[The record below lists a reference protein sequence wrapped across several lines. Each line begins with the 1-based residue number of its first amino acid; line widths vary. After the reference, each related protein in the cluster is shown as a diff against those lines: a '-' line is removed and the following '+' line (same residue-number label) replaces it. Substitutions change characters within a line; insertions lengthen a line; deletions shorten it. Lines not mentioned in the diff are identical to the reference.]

1 LSQTL
6 AKRELLQA
14 WGIKAWGGLMTATL
28 GHWRATYTP
37 GEWVV
42 LSGPTS
48 LVVLEPPSREWA
60 PLINTLWDQVVASSS
75 ITDLASLLATFK
87 MDQLPTFG
95 AFFWTADG
103 MRSLVRGQISVIDL
117 ATGNVV
123 ADGHGIQT
131 WSEVGLAGVE
141 QVRVDLAHEGDVTLL
156 ELPLVVGAVRASSVV
171 LDASEGVQV
180 RSPQGQLTTA
190 EAQSNQSEAPG
201 EPSTEPFS
209 EQSTEPLPEVVASAA
224 AEPMQVPSESAEEA
238 GADAPSPQTAEL
250 SATEIAALANAE
262 TELMSSPFDEPASDT
277 EPDLAEPAVAEH
289 DVAEPDVPGGYAGP
303 QKLEHAVALN
313 LAGEDAAELVASPA
327 PHSDASPHSSEPAI
341 LAVLCPDGH
350 ASAPDAT
357 SCRVCGGPV
366 GTQAP
371 QLVGPPVLAVLR
383 ASNGTSAE
391 VDRTV
396 LIGRAPSSDR
406 SSSQTPRLMTVPSP
420 NHDISRT
427 HLEVSPDDWQVVVTD
442 LNSTNGT
449 ILVPPGASDGQQL
462 APGERIPA
470 QVGSVMELGDGVSV
484 LIDFPQ

>member
-1 LSQTL
+1 
-6 AKRELLQA
+6 
-14 WGIKAWGGLMTATL
+14 MTAAL
-28 GHWRATYTP
+28 GRWRATYTP

-60 PLINTLWDQVVASSS
+60 ALINTLWDQVVASSS

-117 ATGNVV
+117 ATGRVV
-123 ADGHGIQT
+123 ADGNGIQT

-141 QVRVDLAHEGDVTLL
+141 QVRVDLAHEGDATLL

-180 RSPQGQLTTA
+180 RSPQGQPTAADAGDDQSQVSA
-190 EAQSNQSEAPG
+190 EASSEP
-201 EPSTEPFS
+201 
-209 EQSTEPLPEVVASAA
+209 STEPLPEVVASAG
-224 AEPMQVPSESAEEA
+224 AEPTQGPSESADEA
-238 GADAPSPQTAEL
+238 EAAAPTPQTAEL

-262 TELMSSPFDEPASDT
+262 TELMSSPFDEPAADT
-277 EPDLAEPAVAEH
+277 EPDIAEP
-289 DVAEPDVPGGYAGP
+289 DVAESDVPGGYAGP
-303 QKLEHAVALN
+303 QKLEDTVALN
-313 LAGEDAAELVASPA
+313 LAGQDAADLVPPA
-327 PHSDASPHSSEPAI
+327 APRSDASPHSAEPAI
-341 LAVLCPDGH
+341 LAVLCPNGH
-350 ASAPDAT
+350 ASPPDAT
-357 SCRVCGGPV
+357 SCRVCGGAV
-366 GTQAP
+366 GTQGP

-449 ILVPPGASDGQQL
+449 ILVPPGAGDGQQL
-462 APGERIPA
+462 APGERIPV

>member
-1 LSQTL
+1 
-6 AKRELLQA
+6 
-14 WGIKAWGGLMTATL
+14 MTATL
-28 GHWRATYTP
+28 GRWRATYTP

-60 PLINTLWDQVVASSS
+60 ALINTLWDQVVASSS

-117 ATGNVV
+117 ATGRVV
-123 ADGHGIQT
+123 ADGNGIQT

-141 QVRVDLAHEGDVTLL
+141 QVRVDLAHEGDATLL

-180 RSPQGQLTTA
+180 RSPQGQPTAAHAGDDQSQVSA
-190 EAQSNQSEAPG
+190 EASSEP
-201 EPSTEPFS
+201 
-209 EQSTEPLPEVVASAA
+209 STEPLPEVVASAG
-224 AEPMQVPSESAEEA
+224 AEPTQGPSESADEA
-238 GADAPSPQTAEL
+238 EAAAPTPQTAEL

-262 TELMSSPFDEPASDT
+262 TELMSSPFDEPAADT
-277 EPDLAEPAVAEH
+277 EPDIAEP
-289 DVAEPDVPGGYAGP
+289 DVAESDVPGGYAGP
-303 QKLEHAVALN
+303 QKLEDAVALN
-313 LAGEDAAELVASPA
+313 LAGQDAADLVPPA
-327 PHSDASPHSSEPAI
+327 APRSDASPHSAEPAI
-341 LAVLCPDGH
+341 LAVLCPNGH
-350 ASAPDAT
+350 ASPPDAT
-357 SCRVCGGPV
+357 SCRVCGGAV
-366 GTQAP
+366 GTQGP

-427 HLEVSPDDWQVVVTD
+427 HLEVSPDEWQVVVTD

-449 ILVPPGASDGQQL
+449 ILVPPGAGDGQQL
-462 APGERIPA
+462 APGERIPV